1 VERLPDGRFVPQAYP
16 KFDLLPIAGLW
27 RPGGSTKRLQDR
39 NPYNGAILVELQ
51 QCDRAD
57 LDLACEEA
65 AKRQPGWAGALP
77 ADRAAVMS
85 RAAQV
90 MELRREEIVTWLVQE
105 SGSVRIKAELEWQ
118 WAHDVFLEAAALAH
132 RVEGRLLPVD
142 MPGKESQAHRKPV
155 GVVGVIGPWNWPLHL
170 CLRSVSPALVL
181 GNAVVLKPSSDT
193 PVTAGLLPARILEEA
208 GLPAGLLSVLAGS
221 GSEVGEP
228 LVLHPAPRVISFT
241 GSTAVGRH
249 VARLAMES
257 PLIKRLELEL
267 GGNTPFVVLADAD
280 VERAVDAAIF
290 GKFLHQGQICMAVN
304 RFIVD
309 DAVYDEFLGRF
320 LDRVRRLKYGDP
332 DMADTLIGPLIN
344 ESQLEKARRRV
355 RETEQAGARLAV
367 GGEPQGLVLPPHVFT
382 GVTNAMPATR
392 HEWFAPVA
400 PILRVAGEEDALA
413 SANDTEYGLSGT
425 VFTRDV
431 ERGRRFALRMQTGM
445 AHVNDQP
452 VNDLRFNPF
461 GGEKNSG
468 LGRFNGAWA
477 IGAFTTDQWVSL
489 QHEPRRYPF

>member
-1 VERLPDGRFVPQAYP
+1 MERLPDGRFVPQAYP

-27 RPGGSTKRLQDR
+27 RPGGSKKRLQDR
-39 NPYNGAILVELQ
+39 NPYDGKVLVEMQ

-57 LDLACEEA
+57 VDAAYDQA
-65 AKRQPGWAGALP
+65 AKVQPEWSRRLP
-77 ADRAAVMS
+77 AERAAVMS

-90 MELRREEIVTWLVQE
+90 MEIRREEIVTWLIQE
-105 SGSVRIKAELEWQ
+105 SGSTRIKANLEWQ
-118 WAHDVFLEAAALAH
+118 WARSIFVEAAALAH
-132 RVEGRLLPVD
+132 RAEGRILPVD
-142 MPGKESQAHRKPV
+142 LPGKESRAYRKPV

-170 CLRSVSPALVL
+170 CLRSIAPALVL
-181 GNAVVLKPSSDT
+181 GNAAVLKPASDT

-208 GLPAGLLSVLAGS
+208 GLPAGLLSVVIGP
-221 GSEVGEP
+221 GDEIGEP
-228 LVLHPAPRVISFT
+228 LVIHPVPRVISFT
-241 GSTAVGRH
+241 GSTAVGRRI
-249 VARLAMES
+249 AELAAKS
-257 PLIKRLELEL
+257 PIIKRLELEL

-309 DAVYDEFLGRF
+309 DAVYDDFLERF

-332 DMADTLIGPLIN
+332 DAPDTVIGPLIN
-344 ESQLEKARRRV
+344 EGQLSKAQQRIKDA
-355 RETEQAGARLAV
+355 ETSGAKLVV
-367 GGEPQGLVLPPHVFT
+367 GGAPQGLVLPPHVLT
-382 GVTNAMPATR
+382 EVSNDMPATR
-392 HEWFAPVA
+392 DEWFAPVA
-400 PILRVAGEEDALA
+400 PILRVTGEEDALA
-413 SANDTEYGLSGT
+413 SANDTEYGLSGA
-425 VFTRDV
+425 VFTRDF
-431 ERGRRFALRMQTGM
+431 ERGQRFALRMQSGM

-477 IGAFTTDQWVSL
+477 IEAFTTDQWVSF
-489 QHEPRRYPF
+489 QHEPPRFPF

>member
-1 VERLPDGRFVPQAYP
+1 MERLASGRLVPHAYP

-27 RPGGSTKRLQDR
+27 RPGGLKQRLQDR
-39 NPYNGAILVELQ
+39 NPYSGALLVEMQ

-57 LDLACEEA
+57 LEA
-65 AKRQPGWAGALP
+65 ACDKALEAQRAWARQPP
-77 ADRAAVMS
+77 AERAAVMS

-90 MELRREEIVTWLVQE
+90 MEIRRVEIVDWLISE
-105 SGSVRIKAELEWQ
+105 SGSVRVKAELEWQ
-118 WAHDVFLEAAALAH
+118 WARDILLEAAALVH

-142 MPGKESQAHRKPV
+142 APGKESQAHRKPA

-170 CLRSVSPALVL
+170 CLRSIAPALAI

-193 PVTAGLLPARILEEA
+193 PVTAGLLPARVLEEA
-208 GLPAGLLSVLAGS
+208 GLPAGLLSVLVGP
-221 GSEVGEP
+221 GSEIGEP

-249 VARLAMES
+249 IAELAARS
-257 PLIKRLELEL
+257 PMLKRLELEL

-280 VERAVDAAIF
+280 VARAVDAAIF

-304 RFIVD
+304 RFIVV
-309 DAVYDEFLGRF
+309 DAVYDEFLERF
-320 LDRVRRLKYGDP
+320 LERVRRLKYGDP
-332 DMADTLIGPLIN
+332 EAADTVIGPLIN
-344 ESQLEKARRRV
+344 EGQLKRTRERIRDTEK
-355 RETEQAGARLAV
+355 AGARLLV

-382 GVTNAMPATR
+382 EVDNGMAATR
-392 HEWFAPVA
+392 DEWFAPVA

-413 SANDTEYGLSGT
+413 SANDTQYGLSGA
-425 VFTRDV
+425 VFTRDL
-431 ERGRRFALRMQTGM
+431 ERGRRFALRLQTGM

-452 VNDLRFNPF
+452 VNDLRFSPF

-468 LGRFNGAWA
+468 IGRFNGAWA
-477 IGAFTTDQWVSL
+477 IEAFTTDQWVSL
-489 QHEPRRYPF
+489 QHEPPRFPF